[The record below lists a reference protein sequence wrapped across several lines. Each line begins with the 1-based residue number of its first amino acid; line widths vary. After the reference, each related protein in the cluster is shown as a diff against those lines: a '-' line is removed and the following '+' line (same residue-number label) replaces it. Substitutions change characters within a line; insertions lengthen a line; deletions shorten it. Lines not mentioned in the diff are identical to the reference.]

1 LRAFLFLEIP
11 MPWTDDRIAILRKL
25 WNEGH
30 SASIIAGNLGEFSR
44 NAVIGKA
51 RRLGLASRRD
61 SPVLRRNARKPALFA
76 ARSRSPKAR
85 LPPFLPRRRRA
96 QEGQQAKPALKIEA
110 SARPIAE
117 PSCANNVTIEGLTRL
132 TCRWPLGDPKTSS
145 FRYCGGPS
153 KPDCSYCAYHAEIA
167 YRRG

>member
-1 LRAFLFLEIP
+1 
-11 MPWTDDRIAILRKL
+11 MPWTDDRIATLRKL

-61 SPVLRRNARKPALFA
+61 IPVLRRNARKPSLFT
-76 ARSRSPKAR
+76 ARSRSPKAHM
-85 LPPFLPRRRRA
+85 PPFLPRRRRA
-96 QEGQQAKPALKIEA
+96 QEGQQAKPALKIETPA
-110 SARPIAE
+110 HPIAE
-117 PSCANNVTIEGLTRL
+117 PSPASNVTIMALNSGA
-132 TCRWPLGDPKTSS
+132 CRWPLGDPKTSS

-153 KPDCSYCAYHAEIA
+153 KPGCSYCTYHAEIA